1 MPAGIAASQRNRP
14 AEISGVGQALTRN
27 QLIGRAMS
35 EKAVGSGKLSAD
47 NVAALVMAA
56 LQANQFYIY
65 CHPQA
70 LASVRTR
77 MDDVLAGA
85 IRATRFMSGPKWARS
100 CGRNWEGFEL
110 DLIRGLGC
118 NSG

>member
-14 AEISGVGQALTRN
+14 AEISGVGQALTRSP
-27 QLIGRAMS
+27 LIGRAMS

-65 CHPQA
+65 SHPQA

-77 MDDVLAGA
+77 MDDVLAGRNPSDPFHERPEMGA
-85 IRATRFMSGPKWARS
+85 QLRAQ
-100 CGRNWEGFEL
+100 
-110 DLIRGLGC
+110 LG
-118 NSG
+118 GV

>member
-14 AEISGVGQALTRN
+14 VEISGVGQALTRSP
-27 QLIGRAMS
+27 LIGRAMS

-56 LQANQFYIY
+56 LQANQFYI
-65 CHPQA
+65 CSHPQA

-77 MDDVLAGA
+77 MDDVLAGRNPSDPFHERPEMGA
-85 IRATRFMSGPKWARS
+85 QLRAQ
-100 CGRNWEGFEL
+100 
-110 DLIRGLGC
+110 LG
-118 NSG
+118 GV

>member
-14 AEISGVGQALTRN
+14 AEISGVGQALTRS

-56 LQANQFYIY
+56 LQANRFYIY

-77 MDDVLAGA
+77 MDDVLAGRNPSDPFHERPEMGA
-85 IRATRFMSGPKWARS
+85 QLRAQ
-100 CGRNWEGFEL
+100 
-110 DLIRGLGC
+110 LG
-118 NSG
+118 GV

>member
-14 AEISGVGQALTRN
+14 AEISGVGQALTRSP
-27 QLIGRAMS
+27 LIGRAMS

-47 NVAALVMAA
+47 NVAALVMAALVMAA

-77 MDDVLAGA
+77 MDDVLAGRNPSDPFHERPEMGA
-85 IRATRFMSGPKWARS
+85 QLRAQ
-100 CGRNWEGFEL
+100 
-110 DLIRGLGC
+110 LG
-118 NSG
+118 GV

>member
-14 AEISGVGQALTRN
+14 AEISGVGQALTRSP
-27 QLIGRAMS
+27 LIGRAMS

-77 MDDVLAGA
+77 MDDVLAGRNPSDPFHERPEMGA
-85 IRATRFMSGPKWARS
+85 QLRAQ
-100 CGRNWEGFEL
+100 
-110 DLIRGLGC
+110 LG
-118 NSG
+118 GV

>member
-14 AEISGVGQALTRN
+14 AEISGVGQALTRS

-56 LQANQFYIY
+56 LQANRFYI
-65 CHPQA
+65 CSHPQA

-77 MDDVLAGA
+77 MDDVLAGRNPSDPFHERPEMGA
-85 IRATRFMSGPKWARS
+85 QLRAQ
-100 CGRNWEGFEL
+100 
-110 DLIRGLGC
+110 LG
-118 NSG
+118 GV